1 MMIAFHENGVIIII
15 ARDSLLEKKEG

>member
-15 ARDSLLEKKEG
+15 ARDLLLEKKEG